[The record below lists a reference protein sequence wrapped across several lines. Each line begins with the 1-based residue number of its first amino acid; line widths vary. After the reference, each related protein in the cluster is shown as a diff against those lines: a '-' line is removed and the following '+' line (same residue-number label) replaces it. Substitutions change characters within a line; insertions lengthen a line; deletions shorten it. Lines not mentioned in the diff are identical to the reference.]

1 MNEWIEV
8 NKRACHENMKG
19 KIFDYKL
26 MKKESAAHNFPGN
39 KGYIHNSL
47 WHRWNCFFL
56 ALVYHTSSQC
66 LENHS
71 KMFKMFFVYIWR
83 AMSTKGWRRGTPQHI
98 AARTA
103 QPSKQKIENFHE
115 KKSQIPKVGFFRL
128 IAIFVLIL
136 LRNQM
141 NFTRKI
147 VKFQK
152 SEFSVKSQCLFWFH

>member
-1 MNEWIEV
+1 MIFKHCEDAYSIEVSFSWTWMNELRLINAHVTKIW
-8 NKRACHENMKG
+8 RARYL
-19 KIFDYKL
+19 ITSSW
-26 MKKESAAHNFPGN
+26 KKNPLLITFQAI
-39 KGYIHNSL
+39 KVTYIHNSL

-103 QPSKQKIENFHE
+103 QPSKQKIDNFHE
-115 KKSQIPKVGFFRL
+115 KKKLNSKSR
-128 IAIFVLIL
+128 IFPSN
-136 LRNQM
+136 RNICFD
-141 NFTRKI
+141 FTT
-147 VKFQK
+147 
-152 SEFSVKSQCLFWFH
+152 